1 MKPTFSIAV
10 RSLVEQT
17 MRQGDLRFDFLSSVR
32 PVEGIRAHQKIQRLR
47 PDGYQVE
54 LPVDL
59 TVERAGFD
67 LSISGRIDGVYM
79 DSDPQMVEE
88 IKTTRRRLTSLEDEP
103 NPVHWAQLK
112 CYGYMWALEHHLE
125 TVALQLTYVRLP
137 GHRTLELKKLVDFAE
152 LERIFG
158 ELLERYLKWVQ
169 RQADW
174 VAVRNATIQ
183 VMAFPFENYRPG
195 QRAMAVEVYRT
206 IRDCGQL
213 FVQAATGIGKTMAA
227 LFPAVK
233 ALQEQLTPKIVYLTA
248 RTTGRIAAESALN
261 ILRTQGLRLRSVS
274 LTAKD
279 KICFSPECDCTPEEC
294 SFAAGYFDRIDAAL
308 EEALSHDDLTRDT
321 IEAIAREHKVCPFE
335 LSLELVSLVDCVI
348 GDYNYGFAPGVMLQ
362 RLFGDS
368 AQRHAVFVDEAHN
381 LVDRSRDMFSAQ
393 LDKETF
399 LVLRRRLKKAQPD
412 IYKALGCIN
421 AWLAA
426 ARRQCRNVGGHRVE
440 AELPETLLE
449 RLRDFLWT
457 AEKWLTRNER
467 SDFRA
472 DLLTLFFEC
481 ARFVKVAEIYDSR
494 FATLYE
500 TTGEYFSVK
509 LYCID
514 PAHLLREAWQKSL
527 CAILFSATL
536 APASY
541 YRSVLGSDAQAKG
554 INISSPF
561 PSSNLAVF
569 AADTISTLYRR
580 REDSCGRV
588 SRVIST
594 LIRQRTGNYMIF
606 FPSYA
611 YMEMV
616 YRQFVRECPD
626 VETIVQAPDMNDN
639 QRVSFLDRFAEHVS
653 RTLVGFVVMGGV
665 FGEGI
670 DLKGERLTAA
680 AIVGVGL
687 PGISQ
692 ERELIRAHFQ
702 TAGGCGFEFAYQYPG
717 INRVLQAAGR
727 VIRSDNDRGVVVLI
741 DSRYGQHR
749 YNNLLPVHWETKRT
763 GGMSDFQR
771 KLADFWR
778 NSA

>member
-1 MKPTFSIAV
+1 
-10 RSLVEQT
+10 

-32 PVEGIRAHQKIQRLR
+32 PVEGIRAHQKIQCLRL
-47 PDGYQVE
+47 DGYQAE

-59 TVERAGFD
+59 TVERDDFD

-79 DSDPQMVEE
+79 ESDPQMVEE
-88 IKTTRRRLTSLEDEP
+88 IKTTRRTLTSLEDEP
-103 NPVHWAQLK
+103 NPVHFAQLK

-137 GHRTLELKKLVDFAE
+137 GHRTLELKELVDFAE
-152 LERIFG
+152 LERFFG
-158 ELLERYLKWVQ
+158 ELLERYLKWVR

-174 VAVRNATIQ
+174 IAVRNATIQ
-183 VMAFPFENYRPG
+183 VMPFPFENYRPG

-206 IRDCGQL
+206 IRDRGQL

-233 ALQEQLTPKIVYLTA
+233 ALQEQLTPKVVYLTA

-261 ILRTQGLRLRSVS
+261 MLRTRGLRLRSVS

-279 KICFSPECDCTPEEC
+279 KICFSPESDCAPEEC
-294 SFAAGYFDRIDAAL
+294 SFAAGYFDRVDAAL
-308 EEALSHDDLTRDT
+308 EAALTHDDLTRDT
-321 IEAIAREHKVCPFE
+321 IEAIARDHSVCPFE
-335 LSLELVSLVDCVI
+335 FSLELVSLADCVI

-368 AQRHAVFVDEAHN
+368 AQRHAVIVDEAHN
-381 LVDRSRDMFSAQ
+381 LVDRSRDMFSAR
-393 LDKETF
+393 LDKDAF
-399 LVLRRRLKKAQPD
+399 LVLRRRLKNAQPD
-412 IYKALGCIN
+412 IYKALGRIN

-426 ARRQCRNVGGHRVE
+426 ARRQCRNDGGHRVE
-440 AELPETLLE
+440 AELPEALLE

-457 AEKWLTRNER
+457 SEKWLTRNER
-467 SDFRA
+467 SPFRA
-472 DLLTLFFEC
+472 DLLNLFFEC
-481 ARFVKVAEIYDSR
+481 ARFVKVADIYDSR

-500 TTGEYFSVK
+500 TTQEDFSVK
-509 LYCID
+509 LYCIN
-514 PAHLLREAWQKSL
+514 PAHLLRDAWQRSL

-541 YRSVLGSDAQAKG
+541 YRSILGSDEQAIG
-554 INISSPF
+554 INIASPF

-580 REDSCGRV
+580 RQDSCGRV

-594 LIRQRTGNYMIF
+594 LVRQRTGNYMIF

-616 YRQFVRECPD
+616 YGQFVQECPD
-626 VETIVQAPDMNDN
+626 VETIVQAPDMDDN
-639 QRVSFLDRFAEHVS
+639 QRVSFLDRFTESVR

-687 PGISQ
+687 PGISP
-692 ERELIRAHFQ
+692 ERELIRGHFEA
-702 TAGGCGFEFAYQYPG
+702 AGGCGFEFAYQYPG

-749 YNNLLPVHWETKRT
+749 YSHLLPVHWEIRRA
-763 GGMSDFQR
+763 GEMSDFQR
-771 KLADFWR
+771 KLEDFWR
-778 NSA
+778 SNA